1 MTGDVNH
8 VGRPLYMNA
17 PDAAAVMGLPE
28 RTVRGLVIG
37 GRVRAYRCGTQ
48 PLQVS
53 LDDLEDA
60 VREAAHL
67 VPPSGRRTS
76 VD

>member
-1 MTGDVNH
+1 M
-8 VGRPLYMNA
+8 VGRPLYLSV

-28 RTVRGLVIG
+28 TTVRALVIG

-53 LDDLEDA
+53 LDDLENV
-60 VREAAHL
+60 VRESAHL
-67 VPPSGRRTS
+67 VPPSGHRTG